1 LLITRHSS
9 LITAFMS
16 LLEVLQLIGYSTGA
30 ALHLWMGGL
39 LLKRRSSL
47 GKMERVLLLLA
58 ISIGVW
64 HASNLL
70 IALHASLGL
79 DVERWTV
86 LLRLTDSVAVISIT
100 LSYSFLLHVHLHL
113 WAGAHNRP
121 FKFNERARVYLTY
134 TPALF
139 LFIAVPQLW
148 TGAYAP
154 MMGKLENLVL
164 PFVLW
169 AGYAL
174 AFAAATDFLISRVV
188 QSASEKNSM
197 RMLAASFVGI
207 AALLVAAYAF
217 GVGQGT
223 TLGLYLKTFANLGS
237 LLPSALIAYYIY
249 RYRYLELII
258 KESLIVATF
267 GGVVLAVYLFG
278 IRSFGAWLARTYS
291 LREGTVEALLILG
304 LTLMAAPFRRWLDNR
319 FHQFFEREATLY
331 RDVVARI
338 GQRMGQYQSLP
349 DLLRFVEER
358 AAQGL
363 GLSRLRIIA
372 APHHPP
378 ASDKVGDSIISDD
391 EALKETGDDWIEA
404 ILKLTEARDDAL
416 LEDEKI
422 LREHGFELAYSL
434 RREERTVGL
443 MLVAAPADALT
454 RDVRAVLEVLAAQV
468 AIAIEDYW
476 LVEENVRLERKVAHG
491 ERLAALGRMAATVAH
506 EVKNPL
512 SAIKSI
518 AQVMREDQRLA
529 AEYGRDLSLI
539 VGETDRLSRSVTQ
552 LLSFARTAPPDAAP
566 VRADEAVRAVV
577 ELFHVEARHK
587 GSTLDCHTAT
597 DVELG
602 GAEAAALRDALANLL
617 TNALQATPAGR
628 GVTVEAERL
637 GEELLIEVA
646 DEGAGVNAGLR
657 ERIWEP
663 FFTTKQRGTGLGLAI
678 VRKRMEEAGG
688 RALLMPQ
695 REGEGA
701 RFQLRLPLKASS
713 SMAVERRPHLVA

>member
-1 LLITRHSS
+1 
-9 LITAFMS
+9 MS

-30 ALHLWMGGL
+30 ALHLWMCGL
-39 LLKRRSSL
+39 LWKRRHGL

-58 ISIGVW
+58 LSIGVW

-70 IALHASLGL
+70 VALHASLGL
-79 DVERWTV
+79 DRERWAF
-86 LLRLTDSVAVISIT
+86 LLRMVDSLAVISIT

-113 WAGAHNRP
+113 WASAHERP

-139 LFIAVPQLW
+139 LFVAVPMLW
-148 TGAYAP
+148 AGPYAP
-154 MMGKLENLVL
+154 MMQKLESLVL

-174 AFAAATDFLISRVV
+174 VFVAVTDFLISRVV
-188 QSASEKNSM
+188 PSGSQKNSM
-197 RMLAASFVGI
+197 RMLAASFAGI
-207 AALLVAAYAF
+207 ALLLVAAYAY

-223 TLGLYLKTFANLGS
+223 TLGLYLKTLANLGS

-267 GGVVLAVYLFG
+267 GAVVLAVYLFG
-278 IRSFGAWLARTYS
+278 IRSLGVWLAGNYG
-291 LREGTVEALLILG
+291 LREGTIEALLILG
-304 LTLMAAPFRRWLDNR
+304 LALMAAPFRRWLENR
-319 FHQFFEREATLY
+319 FHRFFEREATLY

-349 DLLRFVEER
+349 ELLHFVEER
-358 AAQGL
+358 AAE
-363 GLSRLRIIA
+363 GLSLRRLRIVA
-372 APHHPP
+372 SRSDKHSASDNEGVMSGP
-378 ASDKVGDSIISDD
+378 ASEAVISDEECAWVED
-391 EALKETGDDWIEA
+391 VLRMMSGRGESLI
-404 ILKLTEARDDAL
+404 
-416 LEDEKI
+416 EDEKI
-422 LREHGFELAYSL
+422 LREQGFEIAFAL

-476 LVEENVRLERKVAHG
+476 LVEENLRLERKVAHG
-491 ERLAALGRMAATVAH
+491 ERLAALGQMAATVAH

-518 AQVMREDQRLA
+518 AQVMREDERLA
-529 AEYGRDLSLI
+529 PEYERDLSLI
-539 VGETDRLSRSVTQ
+539 VGETDRLNRSVTQ
-552 LLSFARTAPPDAAP
+552 LLNFARTAPPDAAP
-566 VRADEAVRAVV
+566 VRAGEAVRAVV
-577 ELFHVEARHK
+577 ELFRNEAR
-587 GSTLDCHTAT
+587 SRAVTLECHTAT
-597 DVELG
+597 DVDLG
-602 GAEAAALRDALANLL
+602 GAQAAALRDALANLL
-617 TNALQATPAGR
+617 TNALHATPASGR
-628 GVTVEAERL
+628 VTVEARQVD
-637 GEELLIEVA
+637 EELAVEVA
-646 DEGAGVNAGLR
+646 DNGPGIRADLR
-657 ERIWEP
+657 ARVWEP

-678 VRKRMEEAGG
+678 VRKRMEEVGG
-688 RALLMPQ
+688 VAQLATQ

-701 RFQLRLPLKASS
+701 RFLLRIPLGRASGNGS
-713 SMAVERRPHLVA
+713 ERRPHLVA

>member
-1 LLITRHSS
+1 
-9 LITAFMS
+9 
-16 LLEVLQLIGYSTGA
+16 
-30 ALHLWMGGL
+30 
-39 LLKRRSSL
+39 
-47 GKMERVLLLLA
+47 
-58 ISIGVW
+58 
-64 HASNLL
+64 
-70 IALHASLGL
+70 
-79 DVERWTV
+79 
-86 LLRLTDSVAVISIT
+86 
-100 LSYSFLLHVHLHL
+100 
-113 WAGAHNRP
+113 
-121 FKFNERARVYLTY
+121 
-134 TPALF
+134 
-139 LFIAVPQLW
+139 
-148 TGAYAP
+148 
-154 MMGKLENLVL
+154 MMQKLESLVL

-174 AFAAATDFLISRVV
+174 VFAAVTDFLISRVV

-207 AALLVAAYAF
+207 AVLLVAAYAY

-278 IRSFGAWLARTYS
+278 IRSFGSWLARTYS

-304 LTLMAAPFRRWLDNR
+304 LTLMAAPFRRWLENR

-338 GQRMGQYQSLP
+338 GQRMGHYQSLP

-358 AAQGL
+358 ASQGL
-363 GLSRLRIIA
+363 GLTRLRIVA
-372 APHHPP
+372 TPQQP
-378 ASDKVGDSIISDD
+378 ASTEREGDSLIAD
-391 EALKETGDDWIEA
+391 ESLKEADENWIEEVQR
-404 ILKLTEARDDAL
+404 LMEAGGL
-416 LEDEKI
+416 SLIEDERI
-422 LREHGFELAYSL
+422 LREHGFQLAFAL
-434 RREERTVGL
+434 RREERAVGL
-443 MLVAAPADALT
+443 MLVAATADALT

-518 AQVMREDQRLA
+518 AQVMREDERLA
-529 AEYGRDLSLI
+529 EEYGRDLSLI

-577 ELFHVEARHK
+577 ELFRVEARHR
-587 GSTLDCHTAT
+587 GVRVDCHTAT
-597 DVELG
+597 DVEIG

-617 TNALQATPAGR
+617 TNALQATPSGR
-628 GVTVEAERL
+628 GVAVEAERINN
-637 GEELLIEVA
+637 ELLIEVA
-646 DEGAGVNAGLR
+646 DEGAGVNASVR

-701 RFQLRLPLKASS
+701 RFQLRLPLRASS
-713 SMAVERRPHLVA
+713 SLAAERRPHLVA

>member
-1 LLITRHSS
+1 MS
-9 LITAFMS
+9 LI
-16 LLEVLQLIGYSTGA
+16 EVLQLIGYSTGA

-39 LLKRRSSL
+39 LWKRRSNL
-47 GKMERVLLLLA
+47 GRLERVLLLLA
-58 ISIGVW
+58 LSIGAW
-64 HASNLL
+64 HASNLV

-79 DVERWTV
+79 DRERWTT
-86 LLRLTDSVAVISIT
+86 LLRLTDSIAVISIT

-113 WAGAHNRP
+113 WANANDRP
-121 FKFNERARVYLTY
+121 FKLNERARAYLTY
-134 TPALF
+134 IPALF
-139 LFIAVPQLW
+139 LFVAVPRLW
-148 TGAYAP
+148 SGPYAP
-154 MMGKLENLVL
+154 MMQKLDTLVL

-174 AFAAATDFLISRVV
+174 LFVAVTDFLISRIVS
-188 QSASEKNSM
+188 SASERNSM
-197 RMLAASFVGI
+197 RMLAASFIGI

-267 GGVVLAVYLFG
+267 GAVVLAVYLFG
-278 IRSFGAWLARTYS
+278 IRSFGAWLAGTYN

-304 LTLMAAPFRRWLDNR
+304 LTLMAAPFRRWLENR
-319 FHQFFEREATLY
+319 FHQFFEREARLY

-338 GQRMGQYQSLP
+338 GQRMGHYQSLP
-349 DLLRFVEER
+349 ELLNFVEER

-363 GLSRLRIIA
+363 SLSRVRIIA
-372 APHHPP
+372 SKRDPF
-378 ASDKVGDSIISDD
+378 ASDKESDSSLPAQEGAVDAVED
-391 EALKETGDDWIEA
+391 AWIEDV
-404 ILKLTEARDDAL
+404 LAL
-416 LEDEKI
+416 AKTRPESLIENEKI
-422 LREHGFELAYSL
+422 LREHGFEIAFRL

-443 MLVAAPADALT
+443 MLVAAPADTLT

-491 ERLAALGRMAATVAH
+491 ERLAALGQMAATVAH

-529 AEYGRDLSLI
+529 AEYERDLSLI

-552 LLSFARTAPPDAAP
+552 LLNFARTAPPAAAP
-566 VRADEAVRAVV
+566 VSADEVIRAVV
-577 ELFHVEARHK
+577 ELFQVEARQRVVMLEHEAK
-587 GSTLDCHTAT
+587 TY
-597 DVELG
+597 VELG

-617 TNALQATPAGR
+617 TNALQATAARGR
-628 GVTVEAERL
+628 VKVVAVKTN
-637 GEELLIEVA
+637 EELLVEVI
-646 DEGAGVNAGLR
+646 DNGAGVRSDLR

-678 VRKRMEEAGG
+678 VRKRMEEVGG
-688 RALLMPQ
+688 RAQLSMQ

-701 RFQLRLPLKASS
+701 RFHLYLPLKATTHAS
-713 SMAVERRPHLVA
+713 AQRPHLVA

>member
-1 LLITRHSS
+1 
-9 LITAFMS
+9 MS
-16 LLEVLQLIGYSTGA
+16 LLEVLQLIGYSMGA

-39 LLKRRSSL
+39 LWKRRSHL

-58 ISIGVW
+58 LSIGGW
-64 HASNLL
+64 HASNLV

-79 DVERWTV
+79 DVGRWTQ

-121 FKFNERARVYLTY
+121 LKLNERARVYLTY

-139 LFIAVPQLW
+139 LFVAVPQLW
-148 TGAYAP
+148 RGEYLP
-154 MMGKLENLVL
+154 MMQKLETLVL
-164 PFVLW
+164 PFALW

-174 AFAAATDFLISRVV
+174 IFVAATDFLISRVV
-188 QSASEKNSM
+188 ESANERSSM
-197 RMLAASFVGI
+197 RMLAASFLGI
-207 AALLVAAYAF
+207 ALLLVAAYAF

-223 TLGLYLKTFANLGS
+223 TLGLYLRTFANLGS

-258 KESLIVATF
+258 KESLIVAIF
-267 GGVVLAVYLFG
+267 GAVVLAVYLFG
-278 IRSFGAWLARTYS
+278 IRSFGTWLASTYG

-304 LTLMAAPFRRWLDNR
+304 LTLMAAPFRRWLENR

-338 GQRMGQYQSLP
+338 GQRMGQYHSLP

-363 GLSRLRIIA
+363 GLTRLRILA
-372 APHHPP
+372 
-378 ASDKVGDSIISDD
+378 ASDNSAESEKEGDSSLLSSVSKEDEEQSDEWVKEWLAHARDHQLSLIEDD
-391 EALKETGDDWIEA
+391 ER
-404 ILKLTEARDDAL
+404 LTERGYQLAYALRRDD
-416 LEDEKI
+416 
-422 LREHGFELAYSL
+422 
-434 RREERTVGL
+434 RTVGL
-443 MLVAAPADALT
+443 MLVAASADALT

-476 LVEENVRLERKVAHG
+476 LLEENVRLERKLAHG

-518 AQVMREDQRLA
+518 AQVMREDKHLA
-529 AEYGRDLSLI
+529 AEYERDLSLI
-539 VGETDRLSRSVTQ
+539 VGETDRLNRSVTQ
-552 LLSFARTAPPDAAP
+552 LLSFARTAPPEAAP
-566 VRADEAVRAVV
+566 VRLNEAVRAVV
-577 ELFHVEARHK
+577 ELFRMEAK
-587 GSTLDCHTAT
+587 GRGLRLEFLVTT
-597 DVELG
+597 DAEIG
-602 GAEAAALRDALANLL
+602 GAEASALRDALANLL
-617 TNALQATPAGR
+617 TNALQATPKG
-628 GVTVEAERL
+628 GQVKVEAARS
-637 GEELLIEVA
+637 GDELLIEVA
-646 DEGAGVNAGLR
+646 DSGAGIKAELR

-678 VRKRMEEAGG
+678 VRKRMEEVGG
-688 RALLMPQ
+688 RAGILQSL
-695 REGEGA
+695 EGEGA
-701 RFQLRLPLKASS
+701 RFYLRLPVKAPSN
-713 SMAVERRPHLVA
+713 AFETRPHLVA

>member
-1 LLITRHSS
+1 
-9 LITAFMS
+9 MS
-16 LLEVLQLIGYSTGA
+16 LLEVLQLIGYSMGA

-39 LLKRRSSL
+39 LWKRRSSL

-58 ISIGVW
+58 LSIGAW
-64 HASNLL
+64 HASNLV

-79 DVERWTV
+79 DVGRWTT
-86 LLRLTDSVAVISIT
+86 LLRLTDSIAVVSIT

-121 FKFNERARVYLTY
+121 LKFNERARVYLTY

-139 LFIAVPQLW
+139 LFIAVPKLW
-148 TGAYAP
+148 TGDYAP
-154 MMGKLENLVL
+154 MMQKLETLVL

-174 AFAAATDFLISRVV
+174 LFVAVTDFLISRVV
-188 QSASEKNSM
+188 ESANEKSSM
-197 RMLAASFVGI
+197 RMLAASFLGI

-258 KESLIVATF
+258 KESLIVAIF
-267 GGVVLAVYLFG
+267 GAVVLAVYLFG
-278 IRSFGAWLARTYS
+278 IRSFGTWLASTYG
-291 LREGTVEALLILG
+291 LRSGTVEALLILG
-304 LTLMAAPFRRWLDNR
+304 LTLMAAPFRRWLENR
-319 FHQFFEREATLY
+319 FHKFFEREATLY

-338 GQRMGQYQSLP
+338 GQRMGHYQSLP

-363 GLSRLRIIA
+363 GLTRLRIIA
-372 APHHPP
+372 AAHNPSE
-378 ASDKVGDSIISDD
+378 SDKESDSSIQD
-391 EALKETGDDWIEA
+391 EEESKGDDWVEE
-404 ILKLTEARDDAL
+404 ILELARSGHL
-416 LEDEKI
+416 SLIEDETV
-422 LREHGFELAYSL
+422 LREHGFHLAFAL

-518 AQVMREDQRLA
+518 AQVMREDKQLA
-529 AEYGRDLSLI
+529 AEYDRDLSLI

-566 VRADEAVRAVV
+566 VRAGEAVRAVV
-577 ELFHVEARHK
+577 ELFRVEARSRNIK
-587 GSTLDCHTAT
+587 LECHTTT
-597 DVELG
+597 DEEIG

-617 TNALQATPAGR
+617 TNALQATPAGGR
-628 GVTVEAERL
+628 VRVEAGKH

-646 DEGAGVNAGLR
+646 DSGTGIRAELR
-657 ERIWEP
+657 DRIWEP

-688 RALLMPQ
+688 RATLSTP
-695 REGEGA
+695 RNGEGA
-701 RFQLRLPLKASS
+701 RFHLRLPVKASS
-713 SMAVERRPHLVA
+713 NVTSERRPHLVA

>member
-1 LLITRHSS
+1 LS
-9 LITAFMS
+9 LGTVFMS
-16 LLEVLQLIGYSTGA
+16 LLEILQLIGYSTGA

-39 LLKRRSSL
+39 LWKRRRSL

-58 ISIGVW
+58 LSIGLW

-79 DVERWTV
+79 DVGRWTT
-86 LLRLTDSVAVISIT
+86 LLRLTDSIAVISIT

-121 FKFNERARVYLTY
+121 LKLNERARVFLTY

-139 LFIAVPQLW
+139 LFIAVPKIW
-148 TGAYAP
+148 MGDYAP
-154 MMGKLENLVL
+154 MMQKLETLVL

-174 AFAAATDFLISRVV
+174 VFVAVTDFLISRVV
-188 QSASEKNSM
+188 ESAAEKSSM
-197 RMLAASFVGI
+197 RMLAASFLGI
-207 AALLVAAYAF
+207 GALLVAAYAF

-258 KESLIVATF
+258 KESLIVAIF
-267 GGVVLAVYLFG
+267 GAVVLAVYLFG
-278 IRSFGAWLARTYS
+278 IRSFGAWLANTYG
-291 LREGTVEALLILG
+291 LRAGTVEALLILA
-304 LTLMAAPFRRWLDNR
+304 LTLVAAPFRRWLENR

-338 GQRMGQYQSLP
+338 GQRMSHYQSLP
-349 DLLRFVEER
+349 ELLRFVEER

-363 GLSRLRIIA
+363 GLTRLRIVA
-372 APHHPP
+372 SPHRPL
-378 ASDKVGDSIISDD
+378 ASDKPGESLVSDG
-391 EALKETGDDWIEA
+391 EEEKETDEWMEA
-404 ILKLTEARDDAL
+404 VLELLRSNQAAM
-416 LEDEKI
+416 LEDEEL
-422 LREHGFELAYSL
+422 LRERGFAVAFAL

-518 AQVMREDQRLA
+518 AQVMREDKQLA
-529 AEYGRDLSLI
+529 AEYERDLSLI

-552 LLSFARTAPPDAAP
+552 LLSFARTAPPESAP
-566 VRADEAVRAVV
+566 VRSDEAVRAVA
-577 ELFHVEARHK
+577 ELFRAEA
-587 GSTLDCHTAT
+587 LDRAVRLECRTTT
-597 DVELG
+597 DVEIG
-602 GAEAAALRDALANLL
+602 GTEAAALRDALSNLL
-617 TNALQATPAGR
+617 TNALQATPAG
-628 GVTVEAERL
+628 GQITVEAVML
-637 GEELLIEVA
+637 GEELLIEVS
-646 DEGAGVNAGLR
+646 DSGAGIRAELR

-688 RALLMPQ
+688 RASLSPQ
-695 REGEGA
+695 RKGEGA
-701 RFQLRLPLKASS
+701 RFQLRLPVKTSTG
-713 SMAVERRPHLVA
+713 MAAERRPHLVA

>member
-1 LLITRHSS
+1 LS

-39 LLKRRSSL
+39 LLKRRRSL

-58 ISIGVW
+58 LSIGLW
-64 HASNLL
+64 HASNLV

-79 DVERWTV
+79 DVGRWTT
-86 LLRLTDSVAVISIT
+86 LLRLTDSIAVASIT

-121 FKFNERARVYLTY
+121 LKFNERARVYLTY

-139 LFIAVPQLW
+139 LFLAVPKLW
-148 TGAYAP
+148 AGAYAP
-154 MMGKLENLVL
+154 MMEKLETLVL
-164 PFVLW
+164 PFALW
-169 AGYAL
+169 AGYSLLFIAV
-174 AFAAATDFLISRVV
+174 TDFLISRIVE
-188 QSASEKNSM
+188 SAAEKDSM
-197 RMLAASFVGI
+197 RMLAASFLGI
-207 AALLVAAYAF
+207 AALLIAAYAF

-223 TLGLYLKTFANLGS
+223 TPGLYLKTFANLGS

-258 KESLIVATF
+258 KESLMVAIF
-267 GGVVLAVYLFG
+267 GAVVLAVYLFG
-278 IRSFGAWLARTYS
+278 IRSFGTWLASTYG
-291 LREGTVEALLILG
+291 LRSGTVEALLILG
-304 LTLMAAPFRRWLDNR
+304 LTLMAAPFRRWLENR

-338 GQRMGQYQSLP
+338 GQRMGHYQSLP

-358 AAQGL
+358 AAAGL
-363 GLSRLRIIA
+363 GLTRLRIIA
-372 APHHPP
+372 SAQTPP
-378 ASDKVGDSIISDD
+378 DSDKESDSSIHAGEGKRD
-391 EALKETGDDWIEA
+391 EGEWIQEVLEHVRGHHQPL
-404 ILKLTEARDDAL
+404 I
-416 LEDEKI
+416 EDEEI
-422 LREHGFELAYSL
+422 LSGHGYQMAFAL

-443 MLVAAPADALT
+443 MLVAAPTDALT
-454 RDVRAVLEVLAAQV
+454 RDVRAVLEVLAGQV

-518 AQVMREDQRLA
+518 AQVMREDKQLA
-529 AEYGRDLSLI
+529 GEYERDLSLI

-566 VRADEAVRAVV
+566 TSADEAVRAVV
-577 ELFHVEARHK
+577 ELFRVEARQREIHLECVTES
-587 GSTLDCHTAT
+587 GTE
-597 DVELG
+597 VG
-602 GAEAAALRDALANLL
+602 GAEASAIRDALANLL
-617 TNALQATPAGR
+617 TNALQATPEG
-628 GVTVEAERL
+628 GKVTVKA
-637 GEELLIEVA
+637 GASGGELLIEVA
-646 DEGAGVNAGLR
+646 DSGKGIKAELR

-678 VRKRMEEAGG
+678 VRKRMEEVGG
-688 RALLMPQ
+688 RAILLSR

-701 RFQLRLPLKASS
+701 RFHLRLPLRASS
-713 SMAVERRPHLVA
+713 NIAEERRPHLVA

>member
-1 LLITRHSS
+1 
-9 LITAFMS
+9 MS

-58 ISIGVW
+58 ISIGAW
-64 HASNLL
+64 HASNLF

-86 LLRLTDSVAVISIT
+86 PLRLTDSVAVISIT

-113 WAGAHNRP
+113 WAGAHNRS
-121 FKFNERARVYLTY
+121 FKLNERARAYLTY
-134 TPALF
+134 IPALF

-154 MMGKLENLVL
+154 MMQKLENLVL

-174 AFAAATDFLISRVV
+174 AFAAVTDFLLSRVV
-188 QSASEKNSM
+188 PSASEKNSM
-197 RMLAASFVGI
+197 RLLAASFVGI

-278 IRSFGAWLARTYS
+278 IRSFGSWLARTYS

-338 GQRMGQYQSLP
+338 GQRMGHYQSLP

-358 AAQGL
+358 ASQGL
-363 GLSRLRIIA
+363 GLTRLSIIA
-372 APHHPP
+372 LPNQPA
-378 ASDKVGDSIISDD
+378 ASDKEGDSIIPAD
-391 EALKETGDDWIEA
+391 EALKAAGDGWIEKVLMLA
-404 ILKLTEARDDAL
+404 EVRAASVI
-416 LEDEKI
+416 EDEKI
-422 LREHGFELAYSL
+422 LREHGFELAYAL

-518 AQVMREDQRLA
+518 AQVMREDERLV

-566 VRADEAVRAVV
+566 VRADEALRSVV
-577 ELFHVEARHK
+577 ELFRVEARHR
-587 GSTLDCHTAT
+587 GIVLDCHTTT

-617 TNALQATPAGR
+617 TNALQSAPAGR
-628 GVTVEAERL
+628 GVTVEAQRF
-637 GEELLIEVA
+637 GEELLIEVT
-646 DEGAGVNAGLR
+646 DDGAGVNAELR

-701 RFQLRLPLKASS
+701 RFQLRVPLKPSS
-713 SMAVERRPHLVA
+713 SMVAERRPHLVA

>member
-1 LLITRHSS
+1 MS
-9 LITAFMS
+9 LI
-16 LLEVLQLIGYSTGA
+16 EVIQLIGYSTGA

-39 LLKRRSSL
+39 LWKRRSSL

-58 ISIGVW
+58 LSIGGW
-64 HASNLL
+64 HASNLI

-79 DVERWTV
+79 DRERWTT
-86 LLRLTDSVAVISIT
+86 LLSLVDSVAVVSIT

-113 WAGAHNRP
+113 WASAHERG
-121 FKFNERARVYLTY
+121 FKLNERARVYLTY
-134 TPALF
+134 IPALF
-139 LFIAVPQLW
+139 LLVAVPQLW

-154 MMGKLENLVL
+154 MMQKLENLVL
-164 PFVLW
+164 PFALW

-174 AFAAATDFLISRVV
+174 LFAAVTDFLISRIVPPG
-188 QSASEKNSM
+188 SEKNSM

-217 GVGQGT
+217 GVGHET
-223 TLGLYLKTFANLGS
+223 TLGMYLKTLANLGS

-267 GGVVLAVYLFG
+267 GAVVLAVYLFG
-278 IRSFGAWLARTYS
+278 IRSLGAWLAASYG

-319 FHQFFEREATLY
+319 FHKFFEREATLY

-338 GQRMGQYQSLP
+338 GQRMGHYQSLP
-349 DLLRFVEER
+349 DLLHFVEER
-358 AAQGL
+358 AAEGL
-363 GLSRLRIIA
+363 SLSRLRISISRRTTA
-372 APHHPP
+372 
-378 ASDKVGDSIISDD
+378 ASDKEGNSNITNPEAVREVAGD
-391 EALKETGDDWIEA
+391 TWIEE
-404 ILKLTEARDDAL
+404 ILELMSARRETL
-416 LEDEKI
+416 IENEKI
-422 LREHGFELAYSL
+422 LRENGFEIAFALK
-434 RREERTVGL
+434 RDDRTVGL
-443 MLVAAPADALT
+443 MLVAAPEDALT

-491 ERLAALGRMAATVAH
+491 ERLAALGQMAATVAH

-518 AQVMREDQRLA
+518 AQVMREDQRLS
-529 AEYGRDLSLI
+529 AEFDRDLSLI

-552 LLSFARTAPPDAAP
+552 LLNFARTAPPDAAP
-566 VRADEAVRAVV
+566 VRAGEAVRAVV
-577 ELFHVEARHK
+577 ELFRVEAR
-587 GSTLDCHTAT
+587 GRGVTLECHTTAT
-597 DVELG
+597 DLELG

-617 TNALQATPAGR
+617 TNALQSTPAMGR
-628 GVTVEAERL
+628 ITVEAIKIDEDL
-637 GEELLIEVA
+637 SVEVA
-646 DEGAGVNAGLR
+646 DNGAGVRLELR

-663 FFTTKQRGTGLGLAI
+663 FFTTRQRGTGLGLAI
-678 VRKRMEEAGG
+678 VRKRMEEVGG
-688 RALLMPQ
+688 RASLAPQ

-701 RFQLRLPLKASS
+701 RFLLRIPLKLSTGIAS
-713 SMAVERRPHLVA
+713 ERRPHLVA

>member
-1 LLITRHSS
+1 
-9 LITAFMS
+9 MS

-30 ALHLWMGGL
+30 VLHLWMGGL
-39 LLKRRSSL
+39 LLKRRSNL

-58 ISIGVW
+58 LSIGVW
-64 HASNLL
+64 HASNLV
-70 IALHASLGL
+70 IGLHASLGL
-79 DVERWTV
+79 DVERWTT
-86 LLRLTDSVAVISIT
+86 LLRLTDSIAVVSIT

-121 FKFNERARVYLTY
+121 FKLNERARAYLTY

-148 TGAYAP
+148 AGPYAP
-154 MMGKLENLVL
+154 MMQKLETLVL

-174 AFAAATDFLISRVV
+174 AFAAVTDFLISRVV
-188 QSASEKNSM
+188 ESASEKNSM
-197 RMLAASFVGI
+197 RMLAASFIGI

-278 IRSFGAWLARTYS
+278 IRSFGGWLAGTYG

-304 LTLMAAPFRRWLDNR
+304 LTLMAAPFRRWLENR

-363 GLSRLRIIA
+363 GLTRLSIIA
-372 APHHPP
+372 SSKNPSGADKE
-378 ASDKVGDSIISDD
+378 SDSLISDD
-391 EALKETGDDWIEA
+391 EAEKGARDDGWIEA
-404 ILKLTEARDDAL
+404 VMELTSVQADSL
-416 LEDEKI
+416 IEDERI
-422 LREHGFELAYSL
+422 LREHGFEMAFAL

-454 RDVRAVLEVLAAQV
+454 RDVRAVLSVLAAQV

-518 AQVMREDQRLA
+518 AQVMREDKQLA
-529 AEYGRDLSLI
+529 AEYERDLSLI

-552 LLSFARTAPPDAAP
+552 LLSFARTAPPDTAP
-566 VRADEAVRAVV
+566 VRADEAVRAVI
-577 ELFHVEARHK
+577 ELFRVEAR
-587 GSTLDCHTAT
+587 GRAVTLECHTTT
-597 DVELG
+597 DLEIG

-617 TNALQATPAGR
+617 TNALQATPAGGR
-628 GVTVEAERL
+628 VTVEA
-637 GEELLIEVA
+637 GKFNEELLIEVT
-646 DEGAGVNAGLR
+646 DSGVGVRGDLR
-657 ERIWEP
+657 KRIWEP

-688 RALLMPQ
+688 HASLSPQ

-701 RFQLRLPLKASS
+701 RFHLRLPLKATSS
-713 SMAVERRPHLVA
+713 NIAERRPHLVA

>member
-1 LLITRHSS
+1 MS
-9 LITAFMS
+9 LI
-16 LLEVLQLIGYSTGA
+16 EVLQLIGYSTGA
-30 ALHLWMGGL
+30 ALHLWMVWL

-47 GKMERVLLLLA
+47 GKLERVLLLLA
-58 ISIGVW
+58 LSIGLW
-64 HASNLL
+64 HASNLV

-79 DVERWTV
+79 DRERWTT
-86 LLRLTDSVAVISIT
+86 LLRMADSVAVVSIT

-113 WAGAHNRP
+113 WANAHHRP
-121 FKFNERARVYLTY
+121 LNLNERARVYLTY
-134 TPALF
+134 IPALF
-139 LFIAVPQLW
+139 LFIAVPKLW

-154 MMGKLENLVL
+154 MMQKLDTLVL
-164 PFVLW
+164 PFALW

-174 AFAAATDFLISRVV
+174 IFIAVTDFLISRVV
-188 QSASEKNSM
+188 SGESERNSM

-207 AALLVAAYAF
+207 AALLVVTYAL
-217 GVGQGT
+217 GTGQGT
-223 TLGLYLKTFANLGS
+223 TLGLYLKTLANLGS

-267 GGVVLAVYLFG
+267 GAVVLAVYLFG
-278 IRSFGAWLARTYS
+278 IRSFGVWLAGTYG

-338 GQRMGQYQSLP
+338 GQRMGHYQSLP

-358 AAQGL
+358 AAEGL
-363 GLSRLRIIA
+363 SLSRLRIIA
-372 APHHPP
+372 SRRDPA
-378 ASDKVGDSIISDD
+378 ASDKEGDSSMSLQ
-391 EALKETGDDWIEA
+391 EVTNKAV
-404 ILKLTEARDDAL
+404 DDAWVEDVL
-416 LEDEKI
+416 TLAHARPESPIEDEEI
-422 LREHGFELAYSL
+422 LREHGFEIAFAL
-434 RREERTVGL
+434 RKEDRTVGL
-443 MLVAAPADALT
+443 MLVSAPADALT

-491 ERLAALGRMAATVAH
+491 ERLAALGQMAATVAH

-518 AQVMREDQRLA
+518 AQVMREDRRLA
-529 AEYGRDLSLI
+529 AEYERDLSLI

-552 LLSFARTAPPDAAP
+552 LLNFARTAPPDAAP
-566 VRADEAVRAVV
+566 VSADEVVRAVA
-577 ELFHVEARHK
+577 ELFRVETRQRGVALEYHVKA
-587 GSTLDCHTAT
+587 
-597 DVELG
+597 DVALG

-617 TNALQATPAGR
+617 TNALQATPAGGR
-628 GVTVEAERL
+628 VSVEAAEL
-637 GEELLIEVA
+637 DEELLVEVV
-646 DEGAGVNAGLR
+646 DNGAGVRLDLR

-663 FFTTKQRGTGLGLAI
+663 FFTTRQRGTGLGLAI
-678 VRKRMEEAGG
+678 VRKRMEEVGG
-688 RALLMPQ
+688 RASLAPQ

-701 RFQLRLPLKASS
+701 RFHLRLPLKSAAPSIAS
-713 SMAVERRPHLVA
+713 ERRPHLVA

>member
-1 LLITRHSS
+1 
-9 LITAFMS
+9 MS

-58 ISIGVW
+58 LSIGVW
-64 HASNLL
+64 HASNLVL
-70 IALHASLGL
+70 TLHASLGL
-79 DVERWTV
+79 ERERWIA
-86 LLRLTDSVAVISIT
+86 LLRLADTFAVLSIT

-113 WAGAHNRP
+113 WASAHHRS
-121 FKFNERARVYLTY
+121 FKPNERARVYLTY
-134 TPALF
+134 IPAIF
-139 LFIAVPQLW
+139 LFIAVPRLW
-148 TGAYAP
+148 TGDYAP
-154 MMGKLENLVL
+154 MMQKLEPLVL
-164 PFVLW
+164 PFALW

-174 AFAAATDFLISRVV
+174 LLVAATDFLIARIVP
-188 QSASEKNSM
+188 SASEKSSM
-197 RMLAASFVGI
+197 RMLAASFVSI
-207 AALLVAAYAF
+207 AVLLVAAYAF

-223 TLGLYLKTFANLGS
+223 ALGLYLKTLANLGS

-258 KESLIVATF
+258 RESLIVATF
-267 GGVVLAVYLFG
+267 GAVVLAVYLFG
-278 IRSFGAWLARTYS
+278 IRSLGVWLAEAYG
-291 LREGTVEALLILG
+291 LREAAVEALMILG
-304 LTLMAAPFRRWLDNR
+304 LAFMAAPFRRWLENR

-338 GQRMGQYQSLP
+338 GQRMGHYQSLP
-349 DLLRFVEER
+349 DLLHFVEER
-358 AAQGL
+358 AAEGL
-363 GLSRLRIIA
+363 SLSRLRIIVSHRN
-372 APHHPP
+372 PS
-378 ASDKVGDSIISDD
+378 ASDKEADSSFSHQ
-391 EALKETGDDWIEA
+391 EAHEVVEGVWVEKVLNLMRVRHESLI
-404 ILKLTEARDDAL
+404 
-416 LEDEKI
+416 EDEEI
-422 LREHGFELAYSL
+422 LREHGFEMAFAL

-443 MLVAAPADALT
+443 MLVAAPADSLT
-454 RDVRAVLEVLAAQV
+454 RDVRAVLEVLASQV

-491 ERLAALGRMAATVAH
+491 ERLAALGQMAATVAH

-529 AEYGRDLSLI
+529 AEYERDLSLI

-552 LLSFARTAPPDAAP
+552 LLNFARTAPTAIAP
-566 VRADEAVRAVV
+566 VSADELLRAVV
-577 ELFHVEARHK
+577 ELFRVEASQK
-587 GSTLDCHTAT
+587 AITLDSRAGGVS
-597 DVELG
+597 VELG
-602 GAEAAALRDALANLL
+602 GVQASALRDALANLL
-617 TNALQATPAGR
+617 TNALQAAPAGGR
-628 GVTVEAERL
+628 VSITAEKINDELSVE
-637 GEELLIEVA
+637 VS
-646 DEGAGVNAGLR
+646 DTGAGIRADLR

-688 RALLMPQ
+688 RASLAPQ

-701 RFQLRLPLKASS
+701 RFHLRVPLKSASS
-713 SMAVERRPHLVA
+713 LASERRPHLVA

>member
-1 LLITRHSS
+1 
-9 LITAFMS
+9 MS
-16 LLEVLQLIGYSTGA
+16 LLEVLQLIGYSMGA

-39 LLKRRSSL
+39 LLKRRSHL

-58 ISIGVW
+58 ISIGAW
-64 HASNLL
+64 HASNLI

-79 DVERWTV
+79 DVGRWTQ
-86 LLRLTDSVAVISIT
+86 LLRLTDTVAVISIT

-121 FKFNERARVYLTY
+121 LKFNERARVYLTY
-134 TPALF
+134 TPAVF
-139 LFIAVPQLW
+139 LLVAVPKLW
-148 TGAYAP
+148 TGEYLP
-154 MMGKLENLVL
+154 MMQKLETLVL

-174 AFAAATDFLISRVV
+174 LFVAVTDFLISRVV
-188 QSASEKNSM
+188 ESANERSSM
-197 RMLAASFVGI
+197 RMLAASFLGI
-207 AALLVAAYAF
+207 AALLVAAYGF
-217 GVGQGT
+217 GVGRGT

-258 KESLIVATF
+258 KESLIVAIF
-267 GGVVLAVYLFG
+267 GAVMLAVYLFG
-278 IRSFGAWLARTYS
+278 IRSFGTWLASTYG

-304 LTLMAAPFRRWLDNR
+304 LTLMAAPFRRWLENR

-338 GQRMGQYQSLP
+338 GQRLGHYRSLP
-349 DLLRFVEER
+349 ELLRFVEER

-363 GLSRLRIIA
+363 GLTRLSIV
-372 APHHPP
+372 
-378 ASDKVGDSIISDD
+378 ASAQKTSDPNKEGDASTRVDEEDKQSGD
-391 EALKETGDDWIEA
+391 EWIEELLA
-404 ILKLTEARDDAL
+404 LAREGQLSLVEDAVALRARGYQLAYALRRDD
-416 LEDEKI
+416 
-422 LREHGFELAYSL
+422 
-434 RREERTVGL
+434 RTVGL
-443 MLVAAPADALT
+443 MLVDAPADALT

-476 LVEENVRLERKVAHG
+476 LLEENVRLERKLAHG

-518 AQVMREDQRLA
+518 AQVMREDKHLA
-529 AEYGRDLSLI
+529 AEYERDLSLI
-539 VGETDRLSRSVTQ
+539 VGETDRLNRSVTQ

-566 VRADEAVRAVV
+566 VRLDEAVRAVL
-577 ELFHVEARHK
+577 ELFRMEAGGRGVRLEWH
-587 GSTLDCHTAT
+587 AIT
-597 DVELG
+597 DAEIG
-602 GAEAAALRDALANLL
+602 GAEASALRDALANLL
-617 TNALQATPAGR
+617 TNAMQATPAGGQVR
-628 GVTVEAERL
+628 VEAGRA
-637 GEELLIEVA
+637 GEELLIEVV
-646 DEGAGVNAGLR
+646 DNGAGIKAELR

-678 VRKRMEEAGG
+678 VRKRMEEVGG
-688 RALLMPQ
+688 SAVMVSP

-701 RFQLRLPLKASS
+701 RFLLRLPVKAPSNV
-713 SMAVERRPHLVA
+713 AAEQRPHLVA